1 MEHELHRLRK
11 SGADAPR
18 LRARPQEHECRRAA
32 MAVLLWWVFGAAWGI
47 LPFVGVICLIIANAK
62 LGAVAQAALMGL
74 GA

>member
-1 MEHELHRLRK
+1 
-11 SGADAPR
+11 
-18 LRARPQEHECRRAA
+18 